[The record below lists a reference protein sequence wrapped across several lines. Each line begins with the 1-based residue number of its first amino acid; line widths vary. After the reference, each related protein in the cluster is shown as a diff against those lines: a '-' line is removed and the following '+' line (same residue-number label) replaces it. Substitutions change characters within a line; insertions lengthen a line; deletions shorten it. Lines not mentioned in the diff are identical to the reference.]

1 MRSFLVCPRAIST
14 GEVLGHEFL
23 EQPLFVCGNIAIGP
37 GHAANHPEQ
46 VKLTIALRKADLRD
60 ADLRATWPGFKG
72 HGAGDDFC
80 AILISPWLV
89 SAEITPRRGHTRAA
103 IQIMMN

>member
-46 VKLTIALRKADLRD
+46 VKLTIS
-60 ADLRATWPGFKG
+60 LRATWPGFKG

-103 IQIMMN
+103 IQMMMN